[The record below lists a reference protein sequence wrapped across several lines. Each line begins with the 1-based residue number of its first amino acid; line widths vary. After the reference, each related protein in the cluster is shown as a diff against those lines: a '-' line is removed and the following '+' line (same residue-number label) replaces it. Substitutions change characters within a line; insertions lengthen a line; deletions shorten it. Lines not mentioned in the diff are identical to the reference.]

1 MEEPRERAW
10 TPAGAVRVGANNVEG
25 TALGGTAGA
34 HPSGEEAQRRG
45 EVEAMEAEARGTF
58 TPKPWSQDGGTGE
71 FFDGVRFPWLG
82 TRTRVRDGRASECY
96 PSWLFDAPTDAM
108 RDAEWGP

>member
-71 FFDGVRFPWLG
+71 FFDGVR
-82 TRTRVRDGRASECY
+82 
-96 PSWLFDAPTDAM
+96 
-108 RDAEWGP
+108 GPVARRPHACARWEGFGVLPLMAL